1 MANLGLNKQQM
12 EWASQHDWWI
22 RSSSEGY
29 VVVRDW
35 DNAGNEVAAYFSS
48 FAKLRAW
55 AGY

>member
-1 MANLGLNKQQM
+1 MSGLTKQQM
-12 EWASQHDWWI
+12 QWASQHDWFM
-22 RSSSEGY
+22 RASESEGY

-35 DNAGNEVAAYFSS
+35 DLAGNEVAAYFSS